1 MTPRIEEGH
10 QLARQTERDGTPS
23 ITLASVAV
31 GMMRASLR
39 SAELSG
45 AQYPAS
51 VRSRPPIITSMFRS
65 TNLLEDVATLGRMTG
80 SIEHFLFP
88 AWEEFPFPARGDK
101 AAQSSQAIHRSHENP
116 AFRVIT
122 QPAPVEPAKDA
133 RNIACRLQPN
143 RREKTLPVHRGNR
156 LSGGPDVRRR
166 QPPGIL
172 WR

>member
-101 AAQSSQAIHRSHENP
+101 AAQSSQSDSPLSRESGVPGHNSARPSRTRQGRSEHCLS
-116 AFRVIT
+116 AST
-122 QPAPVEPAKDA
+122 QSA
-133 RNIACRLQPN
+133 
-143 RREKTLPVHRGNR
+143 
-156 LSGGPDVRRR
+156 
-166 QPPGIL
+166 
-172 WR
+172 